1 MPKLNPSEYKLLRD
15 SLDSI
20 PTMPFEW
27 RKTALSAS
35 NQVEVYKHLLEG
47 KDIRLSNA
55 FTSFDIRFSEIE
67 RVNVLC
73 EQLGLRKIV
82 MPEPVPTPRPPKVTP
97 EPVPAPKPPKV
108 TPEPVPT
115 PKPPKPVTC
124 GKSKTGYSLRL
135 DDVERAELQKIADKF
150 DVPLSQ
156 VLRWAVK
163 DYLKRTATKN

>member
-1 MPKLNPSEYKLLRD
+1 MPKLNPSEYNLLRD
-15 SLDSI
+15 YLNSFDIL
-20 PTMPFEW
+20 FEC

-55 FTSFDIRFSEIE
+55 SISFDLLFSESE
-67 RVNVLC
+67 AVNVFC
-73 EQLGLRKIV
+73 ERLGLR
-82 MPEPVPTPRPPKVTP
+82 KVTP
-97 EPVPAPKPPKV
+97 EPVPMPKPPKI
-108 TPEPVPT
+108 TPEPVPS
-115 PKPPKPVTC
+115 PKPPKTTPEPVTC

>member
-82 MPEPVPTPRPPKVTP
+82 MPEPIPT
-97 EPVPAPKPPKV
+97 PKPPKV